1 MPTLLVTGHTGFV
14 GRTLF
19 DAQSREEIVPSGWRL
34 AALPD
39 GLDIRE
45 PRLVPVLREQESDAV
60 LHLAAATSV
69 DDSFHDPDACF
80 DVNFRGTLNLLR
92 SLRDAGFAGR
102 LLYVSSGDCYGALSE
117 AVLPVP
123 ETAPLRPRNPYAVSK
138 VAAEALCYQW
148 SQTEG
153 MDVVIARPFNHI
165 GPGQDERFAVASFC
179 AQIARIDAG
188 RAAPV
193 VHAGN
198 LHVSRDF
205 SDVRDVLRAYFAL
218 LERGTCGEAYNVAS
232 GREVVLREVL
242 DRALA
247 LSRVAATVEVTAS
260 RQRPSEQ
267 RRVAADIAK
276 IARDT
281 GWRPR
286 IPLDQ
291 TLEETLQFWRKRV
304 HDE

>member
-19 DAQSREEIVPSGWRL
+19 DAQARDEIVPPGWRL
-34 AALPD
+34 AALPE
-39 GLDIRE
+39 GLDIRD
-45 PRLVPVLREQESDAV
+45 PALAGLLREQAPDAV

-69 DDSFHDPDACF
+69 DDSFRDPDACF
-80 DVNFRGTLNLLR
+80 DVNFRGTLNVLR
-92 SLRDAGFAGR
+92 SLRDARFAGR
-102 LLYVSSGDCYGALSE
+102 LLYVSSGDCYGALPE

-123 ETAPLRPRNPYAVSK
+123 ETTPLRPRNPYAVSK

-148 SQTEG
+148 SQTEA

-179 AQIARIDAG
+179 AQIARIGEG

-218 LERGTCGEAYNVAS
+218 LERGVRGEAYNVAT
-232 GREVVLREVL
+232 GREVVLRDVL

-247 LSRVAATVEVTAS
+247 LSGIDATVEVSAA

-267 RRVAADIAK
+267 LRVAADIGK
-276 IARDT
+276 IGRDT
-281 GWRPR
+281 GWSPR
-286 IPLDQ
+286 IPLDR